1 MALSRARK
9 KMLINKYGLTNLFFA
24 TYNYDVSFE
33 NEAWADTTKSNLRPM
48 PAAERDEE
56 EVN

>member
-1 MALSRARK
+1 MLS
-9 KMLINKYGLTNLFFA
+9 NKYGLTNLFFA